1 MQRKV
6 FVGIS
11 LPDDVKKRLIQKTEK
26 WREFPV
32 FWSEKENFH
41 VTLAFLGYIDDL
53 AIGDVCRK
61 VKEAAEEMEGFDILF
76 EKIELSPQSDD
87 PKMVWLSGNASEE
100 LRDLQ
105 KEIEKSLGM
114 FVVDKKEF
122 RPHVTLG
129 KIDRA
134 KWRNLSEK
142 PDLEEN
148 LKISIPVLSVEVFE
162 SRMEKGR
169 RKYDVLEN
177 CELK

>member
-1 MQRKV
+1 MQIKV

-26 WREFPV
+26 WRELPV

-41 VTLAFLGYIDDL
+41 ITLTFLGYIDDL
-53 AIGDVCRK
+53 SIGDVCRK
-61 VKEAAEEMEGFDILF
+61 VKEAAKEMEGFDVLF
-76 EKIELSPQSDD
+76 EKIELSPHRDD

-129 KIDRA
+129 KINRA

-169 RKYDVLEN
+169 RKYDVLES